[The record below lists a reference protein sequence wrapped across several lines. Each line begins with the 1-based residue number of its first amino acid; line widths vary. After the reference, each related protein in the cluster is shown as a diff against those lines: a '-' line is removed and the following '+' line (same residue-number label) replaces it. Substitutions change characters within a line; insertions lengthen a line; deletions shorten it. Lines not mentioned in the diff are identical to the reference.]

1 MDYSPSRKF
10 LKINKY
16 AFLLEEVTNKI
27 DFLVH
32 FYILKKNLFT
42 LLTK

>member
-1 MDYSPSRKF
+1 MDYSPSRNF

-16 AFLLEEVTNKI
+16 AFFLEEVTNKI

-32 FYILKKNLFT
+32 FYILRKNLFT